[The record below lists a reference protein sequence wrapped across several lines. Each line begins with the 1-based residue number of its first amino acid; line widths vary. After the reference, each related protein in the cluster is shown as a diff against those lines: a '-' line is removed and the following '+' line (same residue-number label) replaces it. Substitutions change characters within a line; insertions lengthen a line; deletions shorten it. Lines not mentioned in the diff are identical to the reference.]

1 MKPLY
6 YREINFASDKFNRQ
20 GGTRSHPEFYLNDSP
35 IVGCRYLGLKNITLP
50 TSWLNLPDDETL
62 RVEYTYAPYN
72 FEEPFKV
79 DVVVPAGQY
88 DVENMGAKLTELFA
102 ATLGYDPTDV
112 PAPGGAPAP
121 GPILLPV
128 KTLLLEQITS
138 GKDINK
144 LLYKFTSSIAQPDF
158 YIWRW
163 NFRDAP
169 ITARLLGWPSGDI
182 YTTWTSHQNE
192 LLGPPS
198 RFLEPQSLWIRST
211 LGNGILHF
219 GNSFTGKSNSKCAD
233 VVGKVVF
240 NPSDTIFNGIVVFE
254 TNPTPSAEN
263 LFSFSCYTAISQ
275 FDMWLSTH
283 PTSLYPN
290 GREIDLQGQVLSGTL
305 CMLCEVPS

>member
-20 GGTRSHPEFYLNDSP
+20 GGNRSHPQFYLNDSP

-50 TSWLNLPDDETL
+50 TSWLNLPDDEVL
-62 RVEYTYAPYN
+62 RVEYEYFNINEIY
-72 FEEPFKV
+72 KV
-79 DVVVPAGQY
+79 DVQVPAGQY
-88 DVENMGAKLTELFA
+88 DVESMGGKLTELFVETA
-102 ATLGYDPTDV
+102 GYDTDNDDENL
-112 PAPGGAPAP
+112 GG
-121 GPILLPV
+121 LYLPV
-128 KTLLLEQITS
+128 KSFALNQIID
-138 GKDINK
+138 GRDINK
-144 LLYKFTSSIAQPDF
+144 LLYKFTPSVNLLPGAYRWRFNFTNAQV
-158 YIWRW
+158 
-163 NFRDAP
+163 
-169 ITARLLGWPSGDI
+169 TARLLGWPSQEL
-182 YTTWTSHQNE
+182 YTPWTEHQIQ
-192 LLGPPS
+192 LQGPPS

-283 PTSLYPN
+283 PTALYPN
-290 GREIDLQGQVLSGTL
+290 GREIDLQGQVFSGTL

>member
-6 YREINFASDKFNRQ
+6 YREINFASDRFNRQ

-35 IVGCRYLGLKNITLP
+35 IVGCRYLALKNITLP
-50 TSWLNLPDDETL
+50 TSWLNLPDDEVL
-62 RVEYTYAPYN
+62 AVEYSYIGLGGTYTMGIQ
-72 FEEPFKV
+72 
-79 DVVVPAGQY
+79 VPAGNY
-88 DVENMGAKLTELFA
+88 DAESMGALLTAKFDES
-102 ATLGYDPTDV
+102 LGYAPTDMNN
-112 PAPGGAPAP
+112 
-121 GPILLPV
+121 GPLYLPL
-128 KTLLLEQITS
+128 KNFQLTQITQ
-138 GKDINK
+138 GKDVNK
-144 LLYKFTSSIAQPDF
+144 LEHGFYNVPPSTFSWRYDF
-158 YIWRW
+158 
-163 NFRDAP
+163 FASP
-169 ITARLLGWPSGDI
+169 VTARLLGFPSDQRYSEIVPDNNGV
-182 YTTWTSHQNE
+182 

-290 GREIDLQGQVLSGTL
+290 GREIDLQGQVFSGTL